1 MTSPSRSHPAG
12 ASASSRPTTRQRPAA
27 TAVATP
33 PTASSA
39 CTGTSCAARSPPR
52 PLSSRAGSSR
62 GPPGRISTRT
72 WCRSETTTTATTATA
87 TTTTRT
93 FRARRD
99 CCSADRRTAAAS
111 SPPSWTRAA
120 RSGCEPTPSG
130 DARCSCATLEGACGS
145 SVRPRAA
152 THRTSGTA
160 GGAII
165 PDTSSPSIH
174 SPAISTRRAP
184 SAATP
189 APAPRAACRSYPR
202 TWSPARAPRTRC
214 SRFAAPRSNPTRRRE
229 RRRDGSNP
237 PMPRASSR
245 LGTTRSGTKG
255 WTPRPIVSRGVSS
268 PRCTTSRRTTGARA
282 NARSGCCSAAAWTR
296 RRC

>member
-1 MTSPSRSHPAG
+1 MTLTCSVRTSHRGRARRARPHRRARPRVNVRRRRRSRRRRPHRAPARVRRARRGHRRARSH
-12 ASASSRPTTRQRPAA
+12 
-27 TAVATP
+27 
-33 PTASSA
+33 
-39 CTGTSCAARSPPR
+39 
-52 PLSSRAGSSR
+52 RAGSS
-62 GPPGRISTRT
+62 GTT
-72 WCRSETTTTATTATA
+72 WEDLHADPVSLQTTTTATATA

-93 FRARRD
+93 CRARRD
-99 CCSADRRTAAAS
+99 GCSADRRTAAAS

-202 TWSPARAPRTRC
+202 T
-214 SRFAAPRSNPTRRRE
+214 
-229 RRRDGSNP
+229 
-237 PMPRASSR
+237 
-245 LGTTRSGTKG
+245 
-255 WTPRPIVSRGVSS
+255 
-268 PRCTTSRRTTGARA
+268 
-282 NARSGCCSAAAWTR
+282 
-296 RRC
+296 